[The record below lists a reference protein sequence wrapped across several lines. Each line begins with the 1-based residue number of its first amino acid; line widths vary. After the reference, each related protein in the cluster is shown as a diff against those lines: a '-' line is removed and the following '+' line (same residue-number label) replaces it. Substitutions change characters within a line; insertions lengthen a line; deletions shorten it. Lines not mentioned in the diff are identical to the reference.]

1 MKAKIFLFSLFILA
15 GSVAFSQT
23 TPEPADAIL
32 TKAYK
37 QAAKEKKNV
46 FVIFHASWCGWCKK
60 MDASIE
66 DPSCKYYFNRS
77 YVFVHLTVME
87 NGEKKKDINPGAED
101 MLKKYFGTSPGIPA
115 FLIFD
120 KKGTLL
126 GDSQVRK
133 PGEGL
138 DKPGQNMGCPA
149 APEEVAVFIDLLKKT
164 SKISVTEATA
174 VTERFRKNSPATH

>member
-1 MKAKIFLFSLFILA
+1 MKTKILLFSLFILA
-15 GSVAFSQT
+15 GSVAFAQT
-23 TPEPADAIL
+23 TPEAADVIL
-32 TKAYK
+32 AKAYK

-46 FVIFHASWCGWCKK
+46 FVIFHASWCVWCKK
-60 MDASIE
+60 IDASME
-66 DPSCKYYFNRS
+66 DPSCKDYFNRS
-77 YVFVHLTVME
+77 YVIVHLTVME

-101 MLKKYFGTSPGIPA
+101 MLKKYFGSNSGIPV

-126 GDSQVRK
+126 GDSQIRK

-149 APEEVAVFIDLLKKT
+149 APEEVAAFVDLLKKT
-164 SKISVTEATA
+164 SKMADAEATA
-174 VTERFRKNSPATH
+174 VTERFKKNNPATH